1 MAVVSVEG
9 GSGQARSWQCNGV
22 SRVGGKVE
30 GEGAERERERGGG
43 VRVNVGDHE
52 MAREQC
58 GGVRGSEMVDARH
71 EVGAVTDLPHT
82 FYGFAILFM
91 GGESGYSST
100 LLAVS

>member
-9 GSGQARSWQCNGV
+9 GSSQLRSWQCDGL
-22 SRVGGKVE
+22 SRVGGKGE

-58 GGVRGSEMVDARH
+58 G
-71 EVGAVTDLPHT
+71 
-82 FYGFAILFM
+82 
-91 GGESGYSST
+91 
-100 LLAVS
+100 